1 MPEAVPRQPRRD
13 DTAADAAS
21 LERMGRLD
29 EQPVPTQWS
38 GLFLEPQLPPDEPAA
53 D

>member
-1 MPEAVPRQPRRD
+1 MPEAVPRPPRRD

-29 EQPVPTQWS
+29 EQPVPQWS
-38 GLFLEPQLPPDEPAA
+38 GLFLEPPPLPEPEE
-53 D
+53 